1 MMKTLFSLGHP
12 AHFHLF
18 KNVIKQ
24 LEFEG
29 HEVEILIKK
38 KDILEDLL
46 AHSSVEYNN
55 ILPHGRSDGKLG
67 ILTGLIKKNIG
78 LYKHC
83 KVNRPDLMLGTS
95 AEIAHIGK
103 LLGIPSVVFSEDD
116 VSVIRSFA
124 TLTYPFA
131 NHVMSPDVCE
141 NGRWNSKTIFYS
153 GFHKLAYLH
162 PNHFNPDY
170 RVLQKYGLPK
180 KSFVLL
186 RFAKLTAHHDEGITG
201 ITDEIAEEL
210 IDLLTK
216 HGNVYISSERELPL
230 KFEPY
235 RLKIDPLDIHHFLA
249 YAKLFIGDSQ
259 SMAVEAAM
267 LGTPSI
273 RFSSFAG
280 RISVLEE
287 LEHKYKLTQ
296 GIKPDNPEE
305 LYAVV
310 DKLLTTPNLRDLHET
325 RKQKMLSEKID
336 VTAFF
341 KWFIINYPES
351 FKTITEDPDY
361 QKRFMDKNIQAKVV
375 EE

>member
-1 MMKTLFSLGHP
+1 MKTLFFLGHP

-24 LEFEG
+24 IETEG
-29 HEVEILIKK
+29 HEIDILIKK

-46 AHSSVEYNN
+46 DHSSVEYNN
-55 ILPHGRSDGKLG
+55 ILPRGRRDGKLG
-67 ILTGLIKKNIG
+67 ILAGLIKKNIG

-83 KVNRPDLMLGTS
+83 KISRPDLMIGTS
-95 AEIAHIGK
+95 VEIAHIGK
-103 LLGIPSVVFSEDD
+103 LLGIPSIVFSEDD

-131 NHVMSPDVCE
+131 SHIMSPDVCE
-141 NGRWNSKTIFYS
+141 NGRWNRKTIFYS
-153 GFHKLAYLH
+153 GYHKLAYLH
-162 PNHFNPDY
+162 PNYFTPDY
-170 RVLQKYGLPK
+170 RILQKYDVPIN
-180 KSFVLL
+180 SFVLL
-186 RFAKLTAHHDEGITG
+186 RFAKLTAHHDKGITG
-201 ITDEIAEEL
+201 ITDEVAEKL

-216 HGNVYISSERELPL
+216 HDNVYISSERELPHE
-230 KFEPY
+230 FEPY
-235 RLKIDPLDIHHFLA
+235 RLKIDPLDIHHFLV
-249 YAKLFIGDSQ
+249 YARLFIGDSQ

-287 LEHKYKLTQ
+287 LEHKYKLTC
-296 GIKPDNPEE
+296 GIKPDNPKE
-305 LYAVV
+305 LYTVAEE
-310 DKLLTTPNLRDLHET
+310 LLTTPNLRDLHET

-361 QKRFMDKNIQAKVV
+361 QRRFMDKNIQV
-375 EE
+375 